1 MLISK
6 SSLSK
11 YFFLT
16 RRVEEKTLFSN
27 VWLSDAP
34 ESLSHLQHFALRIA
48 TSLTLFLALP
58 IIMLNAKS
66 IEIIIAVFS
75 VEASTTAL
83 MFSKI
88 TSKDTT
94 AWLLSHIEDEIV
106 ELTNIIGVAG
116 TGSLVVIYMLA

>member
-94 AWLLSHIEDEIV
+94 AWLLSNIEDEIV